1 MTHLSVKTL
10 LGSALALGTVGLFV
24 APTANADSFTAKVS
38 ERAIQ
43 KSVENR
49 DRGNRGTRDRVRPDR
64 RTGSVDRDRRH
75 DRVDRDRR
83 RDRTERTVV
92 RRDRIRDNRRVHRD
106 FRRASTRHY
115 RNDYR
120 SPIRRSFHTPY
131 RSGLGISFNFG
142 TPGYSPYRW
151 ASSDYAFYR
160 PGRISFANYRTPKTS
175 PIHAYLSLTHE
186 GNNHPVAWF
195 ATVWF
200 TIIIWMVGQLIV
212 SVPMIIGIMIV
223 DPDFLN
229 KMPMSDQTPA
239 SLVMPGFVL
248 SSAIAITL
256 YLARHGFKL
265 ETRPRAIMAAFIAA
279 LISTACFI
287 MLMQANDSEANEFL
301 LGYIGQSPLVYASM
315 LLVFPIVTIGLFL
328 GQRFIHERSIK
339 SMLTVADKFRW
350 RRLFFSMIVF
360 WGVAGTLTTLA
371 HLTDQSRAEYVFDIS
386 RFIPF
391 LVVSLL
397 LIPLQSATEEI
408 VLRGYL
414 NQGLFRLIMG
424 SMPT

>member
-1 MTHLSVKTL
+1 M
-10 LGSALALGTVGLFV
+10 
-24 APTANADSFTAKVS
+24 
-38 ERAIQ
+38 
-43 KSVENR
+43 
-49 DRGNRGTRDRVRPDR
+49 
-64 RTGSVDRDRRH
+64 
-75 DRVDRDRR
+75 
-83 RDRTERTVV
+83 
-92 RRDRIRDNRRVHRD
+92 
-106 FRRASTRHY
+106 
-115 RNDYR
+115 
-120 SPIRRSFHTPY
+120 
-131 RSGLGISFNFG
+131 
-142 TPGYSPYRW
+142 
-151 ASSDYAFYR
+151 
-160 PGRISFANYRTPKTS
+160 TPKTS

-414 NQGLFRLIMG
+414 NQGLFRLIKNPWIVFLITSAG
-424 SMPT
+424 FAALHLGNPEIDAGIASGTKWLTLSSYFFFGVFACILTYIDGGLETAIGVHAANNLYAAVILGYDNSALPTPTVFKIGLNANIDSYMTIIGLSLVCIIMYLTRDKSVSRIVS

>member
-1 MTHLSVKTL
+1 M
-10 LGSALALGTVGLFV
+10 
-24 APTANADSFTAKVS
+24 
-38 ERAIQ
+38 
-43 KSVENR
+43 
-49 DRGNRGTRDRVRPDR
+49 
-64 RTGSVDRDRRH
+64 
-75 DRVDRDRR
+75 
-83 RDRTERTVV
+83 
-92 RRDRIRDNRRVHRD
+92 
-106 FRRASTRHY
+106 
-115 RNDYR
+115 
-120 SPIRRSFHTPY
+120 
-131 RSGLGISFNFG
+131 
-142 TPGYSPYRW
+142 
-151 ASSDYAFYR
+151 
-160 PGRISFANYRTPKTS
+160 TPKTS

-414 NQGLFRLIMG
+414 NQGLFRLIRNPWIVFLITSAG
-424 SMPT
+424 FAALHLGNPEIDAGIASGTKWLTLSSYFFFGVFACILTYIDGGLETAIGVHAANNLYAAVILGYDNSALPTPTVFKIGLNANIDSYMTIIGLSLVCIIMYLTRDKSVSRIVS

>member
-64 RTGSVDRDRRH
+64 RTGSVDRDRRR

-151 ASSDYAFYR
+151 ARSDYAFYR
-160 PGRISFANYRTPKTS
+160 PGRISFANYRHNTRCQR
-175 PIHAYLSLTHE
+175 I
-186 GNNHPVAWF
+186 
-195 ATVWF
+195 
-200 TIIIWMVGQLIV
+200 LIDGWQYGRRVPV
-212 SVPMIIGIMIV
+212 SVKQCYNPFEGHYIIQG
-223 DPDFLN
+223 
-229 KMPMSDQTPA
+229 SER
-239 SLVMPGFVL
+239 
-248 SSAIAITL
+248 IA
-256 YLARHGFKL
+256 YRHF
-265 ETRPRAIMAAFIAA
+265 
-279 LISTACFI
+279 
-287 MLMQANDSEANEFL
+287 
-301 LGYIGQSPLVYASM
+301 
-315 LLVFPIVTIGLFL
+315 
-328 GQRFIHERSIK
+328 
-339 SMLTVADKFRW
+339 
-350 RRLFFSMIVF
+350 
-360 WGVAGTLTTLA
+360 
-371 HLTDQSRAEYVFDIS
+371 
-386 RFIPF
+386 
-391 LVVSLL
+391 
-397 LIPLQSATEEI
+397 
-408 VLRGYL
+408 
-414 NQGLFRLIMG
+414 
-424 SMPT
+424 

>member
-1 MTHLSVKTL
+1 M
-10 LGSALALGTVGLFV
+10 
-24 APTANADSFTAKVS
+24 
-38 ERAIQ
+38 
-43 KSVENR
+43 
-49 DRGNRGTRDRVRPDR
+49 
-64 RTGSVDRDRRH
+64 
-75 DRVDRDRR
+75 
-83 RDRTERTVV
+83 
-92 RRDRIRDNRRVHRD
+92 
-106 FRRASTRHY
+106 
-115 RNDYR
+115 
-120 SPIRRSFHTPY
+120 
-131 RSGLGISFNFG
+131 
-142 TPGYSPYRW
+142 
-151 ASSDYAFYR
+151 
-160 PGRISFANYRTPKTS
+160 TPKTS

-195 ATVWF
+195 GTVWF

-414 NQGLFRLIMG
+414 NQGLFRLIRNPWIVFLITSAG
-424 SMPT
+424 FAALHLGNPEIDAGIASGTKWLTLSSYFFFGVFACILTYIDGGLETAIGVHAANNLYAAVILGYDNSALPTPTVFKIGLNANIDSYMTIIGLSLVCIIMYLTRDKSVSRIVS

>member
-1 MTHLSVKTL
+1 M
-10 LGSALALGTVGLFV
+10 
-24 APTANADSFTAKVS
+24 
-38 ERAIQ
+38 
-43 KSVENR
+43 
-49 DRGNRGTRDRVRPDR
+49 
-64 RTGSVDRDRRH
+64 
-75 DRVDRDRR
+75 
-83 RDRTERTVV
+83 
-92 RRDRIRDNRRVHRD
+92 
-106 FRRASTRHY
+106 
-115 RNDYR
+115 
-120 SPIRRSFHTPY
+120 
-131 RSGLGISFNFG
+131 
-142 TPGYSPYRW
+142 
-151 ASSDYAFYR
+151 
-160 PGRISFANYRTPKTS
+160 TPKTS

-195 ATVWF
+195 GTIWF

-265 ETRPRAIMAAFIAA
+265 ETRPRAIMVAFIAA

-339 SMLTVADKFRW
+339 SMLTAADKFRW
-350 RRLFFSMIVF
+350 GRLFFSMIVF

-414 NQGLFRLIMG
+414 NQGLFRLIRNPWIVFLITSAG
-424 SMPT
+424 FAALHLGNPEIDAGIASGTKWLTLSSYFFFGVFACILTYIDGGLETAIGVHAANNLYAAVILGYDNSALPTPTVFKIGLNANIDSYMTIIGLSLVCIIMYLTRDKSVSRIVS